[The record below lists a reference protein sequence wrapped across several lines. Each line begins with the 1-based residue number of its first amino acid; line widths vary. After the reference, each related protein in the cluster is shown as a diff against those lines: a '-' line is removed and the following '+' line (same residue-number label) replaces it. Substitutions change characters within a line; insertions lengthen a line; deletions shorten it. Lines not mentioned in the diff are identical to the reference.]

1 VLVGAGDDVELLGA
15 ERRAACAVEHL
26 GTTASILASLDGLRL
41 DPAGRVEVYPAAV
54 AARYACGASTPNGG
68 AVVAWLER
76 ALGVGTDEALSSEP
90 AGDGPVVL
98 PHLYGERGSRA
109 SPLGRGAVL
118 GLHPSHTA
126 VDIAR
131 AFLVAIAFGLR
142 DLVGLVAPL
151 VGPVETIVTSGGGG
165 GSAAW
170 LRLRAAA
177 YRRPLHVLSAD
188 PTALGCAA
196 LGLAEL
202 RGGSPAEAAA
212 SLVVDDVVVEPDERL
227 AARLEGPYEAQR
239 ALLSRVAEAQ
249 VGDHSAAP
257 SLAPT

>member
-1 VLVGAGDDVELLGA
+1 M
-15 ERRAACAVEHL
+15 
-26 GTTASILASLDGLRL
+26 LASLDGFRL
-41 DPAGRVEVYPAAV
+41 DPAGRVEIYPAAV
-54 AARYACGASTPNGG
+54 AGRYACGASTPNGG
-68 AVVAWLER
+68 AVIAWLER
-76 ALGVGTDEALSSEP
+76 ALGVRLDEALARDP

-109 SPLGRGAVL
+109 SPLGRGAVV

-151 VGPVETIVTSGGGG
+151 AGPVEAITTSGGGG
-165 GSAAW
+165 GSDAW

-177 YRRPLHVLSAD
+177 YGRPLHVLSAD

-196 LGLAEL
+196 LGLAALDGRPPE
-202 RGGSPAEAAA
+202 EAAA
-212 SLVVDDVVVEPDERL
+212 SLVVEDAVVEPDASL
-227 AARLEGPYEAQR
+227 ASRLEGPYEAQH
-239 ALLSRVAEAQ
+239 ALLSRIAAEVA
-249 VGDHSAAP
+249 DHSGAA
-257 SLAPT
+257 SLLPT